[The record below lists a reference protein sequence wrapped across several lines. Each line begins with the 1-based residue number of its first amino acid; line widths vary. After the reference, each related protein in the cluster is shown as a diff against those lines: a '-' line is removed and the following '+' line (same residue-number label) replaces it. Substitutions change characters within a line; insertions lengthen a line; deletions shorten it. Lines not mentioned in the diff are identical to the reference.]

1 MKNKA
6 FYLIIL
12 ILIILLSIFLIFQN
26 YKLREKLR
34 KYDKYKSLDINLPQI
49 KQILSTY
56 LSKHL
61 MNNKFKWT
69 LVVIFS
75 PEDCPYCLEEISY
88 LANLCEMKNVRC
100 LGLVNHPHKELV
112 EKFIK
117 NMKWNFPIYIIEKSP
132 WGYNFGVKK
141 TPIKVLL
148 DSQNRIYYVE
158 APIPNW
164 KTESKLKR
172 LIQNTL

>member
-12 ILIILLSIFLIFQN
+12 ILIILLSIFLTFQN

-34 KYDKYKSLDINLPQI
+34 KYDKYKSLDINYPKI

-56 LSKHL
+56 LLKHL
-61 MNNKFKWT
+61 MNNKSKWT
-69 LVVIFS
+69 LVIIFS

-88 LANLCEMKNVRC
+88 LANLCEMKNVKC
-100 LGLVNHPHKELV
+100 FGLVSHPYKELV

-117 NMKWNFPIYIIEKSP
+117 NMKWDFPIYITGKSP
-132 WGYNFGVKK
+132 WGYNFGIRK
-141 TPIKVLL
+141 TPIKILL
-148 DSQNRIYYVE
+148 NDKNQIYYVE
-158 APIPNW
+158 GPLSNW
-164 KTESKLKR
+164 KTESKLKI